1 MTRGRLERRL
11 LSTHAVDLMP
21 DAAMRAVASTWE
33 RPRRRARTPAAPAI
47 SLAWVVLFFGSFF
60 GLVALAMS
68 VR

>member
-1 MTRGRLERRL
+1 VGAAE
-11 LSTHAVDLMP
+11 AKCA
-21 DAAMRAVASTWE
+21 DA
-33 RPRRRARTPAAPAI
+33 AAPAI